1 MSQIKAERRLR
12 EAASFSLLPC
22 SEKPVNQTLFLSRT
36 SSAPQP
42 PGIFRRRVSGKGQTC
57 VRLEGIPRL
66 KGGGITNPS
75 NNLKLS
81 QVIER
86 AKKANMPVASIKSFL
101 DRMEA
106 RKKNKTQTNV
116 IEVRG
121 PNGYIMLVCYITNN
135 PKFFLT
141 ELNSKLKKTKGK
153 TTNTSAKNMFI
164 HTSNIIVKK
173 KGNLEQAM
181 EDAINIGAE
190 DVEEFM
196 ENDMEYFQ
204 FKCDPKLLNK
214 IKCLLK
220 DREYYVLLA
229 EEDYVPQTTI
239 ELNESDLEA
248 VSQIRERVL
257 SLEDVNKIYDN
268 LA

>member
-1 MSQIKAERRLR
+1 MTQMFNRLLFNR
-12 EAASFSLLPC
+12 HIY
-22 SEKPVNQTLFLSRT
+22 FLSKNNKRFAGH
-36 SSAPQP
+36 SKWQNIKHIKEENDNKRMVLFHHLKIQMMIAIQ
-42 PGIFRRRVSGKGQTC
+42 
-57 VRLEGIPRL
+57 EG
-66 KGGGITNPS
+66 GTTNPS

-86 AKKANMPVASIKSFL
+86 AKKADMPAASIKSL
-101 DRMEA
+101 LAKMEA
-106 RKKNKTQTNV
+106 RKNKTQTGV

-121 PNGYIMLVCYITNN
+121 PNGYIMLVCYITDN
-135 PKFFLT
+135 PKSFLI

-153 TTNTSAKNMFI
+153 TTNTSVKNMFI
-164 HTSNIIVKK
+164 HTGSIIVKK

-214 IKCLLK
+214 IKGLLK

-229 EEDYVPQTTI
+229 EEDYTPKIVI

-248 VSQIRERVL
+248 VSHIRERVL
-257 SLEDVNKIYDN
+257 SLEDVNKIHDN

>member
-1 MSQIKAERRLR
+1 MTQVLNGLLRNRHIYLLSKNNKRFAGHSKWQNIKHIKEENDNKRM
-12 EAASFSLLPC
+12 
-22 SEKPVNQTLFLSRT
+22 VLFNH
-36 SSAPQP
+36 
-42 PGIFRRRVSGKGQTC
+42 
-57 VRLEGIPRL
+57 L
-66 KGGGITNPS
+66 KIQMTIAIQGGGITNPS

-229 EEDYVPQTTI
+229 EEDYVPQTII

>member
-1 MSQIKAERRLR
+1 MTQVLNRLLLNRHIYLSFKNNKRFAGHSKWQNIKHIKEENDNKRM
-12 EAASFSLLPC
+12 
-22 SEKPVNQTLFLSRT
+22 VLFHHLKIQMT
-36 SSAPQP
+36 IA
-42 PGIFRRRVSGKGQTC
+42 IH
-57 VRLEGIPRL
+57 EG
-66 KGGGITNPS
+66 GTTNPN

-86 AKKANMPVASIKSFL
+86 ARKANMPVASIKSFL
-101 DRMEA
+101 DRIEA
-106 RKKNKTQTNV
+106 RKNKTQTGV

-121 PNGYIMLVCYITNN
+121 PNGYIMLVCYITDN
-135 PKFFLT
+135 PKFFLI

-153 TTNTSAKNMFI
+153 TTNTSAKNMFT
-164 HTSNIIVKK
+164 HTGNIIVKK

-204 FKCDPKLLNK
+204 FKCEPKLLNK

-220 DREYYVLLA
+220 DREYCVLLA
-229 EEDYVPQTTI
+229 EEDYVPQTVI

-248 VSQIRERVL
+248 VSHIRERVL
-257 SLEDVNKIYDN
+257 NLEDVNKIHDN